1 MFGASMELFACDSG
15 DLNRRQTTMQNFGSS
30 PFATIGISGVPSMGR
45 SYAEQSI
52 LPEIRTIVGVKI
64 GKSMFKTAASCAMIL
79 FALSPCMVV
88 AEPIELKLAF
98 FSSDQSM
105 TYLAAMKPFV
115 DAVNSE
121 GHDQIKIVL
130 YSGGVLGREVSQQ
143 PDVVLNGTA
152 DIAFV
157 VPGYTPGRFP
167 DDTVIEL
174 PGLFNDTREATLV
187 YTRLIA
193 LNALKGYE
201 NFFVIGAYVS
211 EPETIHGRLPIASIA
226 DLKGQRIR
234 VNNAI
239 EAATLEK
246 LGAIPVPMQI
256 TKVTTAISSGEIDG
270 TAVPRTPLSD
280 YGIKRV
286 ATNHYFLGTSG
297 APLALLMNR
306 KKFDALPKPVQ
317 DIVRRYSGD
326 WSAARFIEMYDR
338 SDFQVSEQLKSD
350 PDRIVIYPS
359 PSDLKI
365 AHAAFKAVIAE
376 WAAQSPHDSD
386 LLRLTEAEIARLRAT
401 R

>member
-1 MFGASMELFACDSG
+1 MLLF
-15 DLNRRQTTMQNFGSS
+15 
-30 PFATIGISGVPSMGR
+30 V
-45 SYAEQSI
+45 
-52 LPEIRTIVGVKI
+52 
-64 GKSMFKTAASCAMIL
+64 
-79 FALSPCMVV
+79 LSPCVAA

-105 TYLAAMKPFV
+105 TYQAAIKPFI
-115 DAVNSE
+115 DAINSE

-130 YSGGVLGREVSQQ
+130 YSGGVLGREISQQ
-143 PDVVLNGTA
+143 PDVLLDGKA

-157 VPGYTPGRFP
+157 VPGYSPARFP
-167 DDTVIEL
+167 DNTVVEL

-201 NFFVIGAYVS
+201 DFVVIGAYVP
-211 EPETIHGRLPIASIA
+211 EPETLHSRLPIASIG

-234 VNNAI
+234 VNNTS
-239 EAATLEK
+239 ESATLEK

-256 TKVTTAISSGEIDG
+256 TKVTGAISSGEIDG
-270 TAVPRTPLSD
+270 AAVPRTPLSD
-280 YGIKRV
+280 YGIMRV

-306 KKFDALPKPVQ
+306 KKFEALSKPVQ
-317 DIVRRYSGD
+317 DIIRKYSGE
-326 WSAARFIEMYDR
+326 WSAARFIEIYDR
-338 SDFQVSEQLKSD
+338 SDLQILEQLRSD
-350 PDRIVIYPS
+350 PNRTIVFPS
-359 PSDLKI
+359 PSDLEI

-376 WAAQSPHDSD
+376 WAATSPHDSE
-386 LLRLTEAEIARLRAT
+386 LIKLTEAEIAKLRAT

>member
-1 MFGASMELFACDSG
+1 
-15 DLNRRQTTMQNFGSS
+15 
-30 PFATIGISGVPSMGR
+30 
-45 SYAEQSI
+45 
-52 LPEIRTIVGVKI
+52 
-64 GKSMFKTAASCAMIL
+64 MFKFMTQCVL
-79 FALSPCMVV
+79 FLSVLSPHV
-88 AEPIELKLAF
+88 AATEPIELKLAF

-105 TYLAAMKPFV
+105 TYLAAIKPFIDV
-115 DAVNSE
+115 VNSE
-121 GHDQIKIVL
+121 GHDQVKVIL
-130 YSGGVLGREVSQQ
+130 YSGGVLGRDISQQ
-143 PDVVLNGTA
+143 PDLVLDGKA

-157 VPGYTPGRFP
+157 VPGYTPARFP
-167 DDTVIEL
+167 DNAVIEL
-174 PGLFNDTREATLV
+174 PGLFHDTREATLV

-201 NFFVIGAYVS
+201 DFVVIGAYES
-211 EPETIHGRLPIASIA
+211 EPETIHSRLPIASIG